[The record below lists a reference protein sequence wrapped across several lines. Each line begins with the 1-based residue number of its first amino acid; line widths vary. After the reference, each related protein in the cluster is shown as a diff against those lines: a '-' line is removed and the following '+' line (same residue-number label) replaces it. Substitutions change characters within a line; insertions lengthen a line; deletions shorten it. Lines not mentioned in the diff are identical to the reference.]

1 MFDFCKHSRFTTFLN
16 LGSDFGIAF
25 SSKNT
30 KIHELVKIRL
40 YVFKEM
46 GKIYFDVMKDDM
58 FLQPNEKYDTYD
70 SDVDEPDPDLF
81 YRIINMKMPK
91 IPNPKEVSR

>member
-1 MFDFCKHSRFTTFLN
+1 
-16 LGSDFGIAF
+16 
-25 SSKNT
+25 
-30 KIHELVKIRL
+30 
-40 YVFKEM
+40 M

-70 SDVDEPDPDLF
+70 SDVDDPDPDLL

-91 IPNPKEVSR
+91 APNLREISK